1 MWKSIELHKVAVE
14 IERHGSNYLI
24 QRNELNEY
32 REKTGNI
39 TDVKK
44 IQGIFHIEKGYS
56 TRNISDGSETK
67 SKGQPKLFVKTKDIC
82 SVIKNDFFDIDNKV
96 YVITDINDIEGF
108 GIVSDLSL
116 EVLSDGNK
124 S

>member
-1 MWKSIELHKVAVE
+1 MWKSIELHKIAVE

-56 TRNISDGSETK
+56 TRIISDGSETV

-82 SVIKNDFFDIDNKV
+82 SVIKNDFLDIDNKV

-116 EVLSDGNK
+116 EVLQDGNK
-124 S
+124 G

>member
-1 MWKSIELHKVAVE
+1 MWKSIELHKVVIE

-39 TDVKK
+39 IDVKK

-56 TRNISDGSETK
+56 TRTVSDGSETV
-67 SKGQPKLFVKTKDIC
+67 SKGQSKLFVKTKDIC
-82 SVIKNDFFDIDNKV
+82 SVIKNDFLEIDNKA
-96 YVITDINDIEGF
+96 YIITDINDIEGF

-116 EVLSDGNK
+116 EVLQDGNK

>member
-56 TRNISDGSETK
+56 TRTVFDGSETV

-82 SVIKNDFFDIDNKV
+82 SVIKNDFLDIDNKV
-96 YVITDINDIEGF
+96 YVITDVNDIEGF

-116 EVLSDGNK
+116 EVLQDGNK
-124 S
+124 D

>member
-56 TRNISDGSETK
+56 TRTVSDGSETV
-67 SKGQPKLFVKTKDIC
+67 SKGQPKLFVKTKDVC
-82 SVIKNDFFDIDNKV
+82 SVIKNDFLEIDNKA
-96 YVITDINDIEGF
+96 YIITDINDVEGF

-116 EVLSDGNK
+116 EVLQDGNK

>member
-32 REKTGNI
+32 REKTGNTI
-39 TDVKK
+39 DVKK
-44 IQGIFHIEKGYS
+44 IQGILHIEKGYS

-96 YVITDINDIEGF
+96 YVITDINDIEGL

>member
-1 MWKSIELHKVAVE
+1 MWKSIELHKIAVE

-56 TRNISDGSETK
+56 TKKVSDGSETV
-67 SKGQPKLFVKTKDIC
+67 SKGQPKLFVKTNDIC
-82 SVIKNDFFDIDNKV
+82 SVIKNDFLDIDNKV

-116 EVLSDGNK
+116 EVLQDGNK
-124 S
+124 G